1 MNFKDFFNMD
11 AENIKRNCIIC
22 NEFDIDLFSKDIKK
36 GLFVKTANIENC
48 SVIALKNNFLAGDAV
63 LYLKETQC
71 ENIMLFG
78 SCGGCAN
85 IEIGDL
91 VLIEKAY
98 NFESFSDMIAGNRHQ
113 TSFEASKEIFDEF
126 YRQNMDEKIIRTNSG
141 CCSSLI
147 LEKKFV
153 GFFKEN
159 NISALDMESSIIFCA
174 AQEIGV
180 KFGAAMYVSD
190 HIENKSWGSDLDIKD
205 KTAVSQARKRL
216 AQMVAGFF
224 K

>member
-1 MNFKDFFNMD
+1 MNFRDFFNMG
-11 AENIKRNCIIC
+11 AENVKRNCIIC
-22 NEFDIDLFSKDIKK
+22 NEFDIGLFSNDIKK
-36 GLFVKTANIENC
+36 GLFVKTANFENC

-71 ENIMLFG
+71 ENVMLFG

-98 NFESFSDMIAGNRHQ
+98 NFESFSDMATSNRHW
-113 TSFEASKEIFDEF
+113 TGIEASKEIFEEF
-126 YRQNMDEKIIRTNSG
+126 YRQNRDERIIRTNSAA
-141 CCSSLI
+141 CASLI
-147 LEKKFV
+147 LEKKFL

-174 AQEIGV
+174 AKEIGV
-180 KFGAAMYVSD
+180 KFGAVMYVSD
-190 HIENKSWGSDLDIKD
+190 HIENKPFGSVLDMKN
-205 KTAVSQARKRL
+205 KMELSQARKRL
-216 AQMVAGFF
+216 AKMIARFF